1 MRLEVDVDAYRNPPS
16 DEVASAAEEID
27 VVEDLS
33 EPVGEVTPVAERADQ
48 GWVDRVSTVTGV
60 PSRAMH
66 AYAGAALW
74 LAEENPSCG
83 IGWNTLA
90 AIGEVESHHGGI
102 DGNVL
107 LPDGHPRVRIIGVA
121 LSGEGVARIR
131 DTDGGVLDDDPE
143 WDRAVGPMQF
153 IPATW
158 SQWAADGNGD
168 GVRDPQQIDDAVL
181 AAARYLC
188 FAGGDLSVPGNWI
201 SAVTAYNH
209 SIEYNNRVAEVADR
223 YRLLAEGQ

>member
-1 MRLEVDVDAYRNPPS
+1 
-16 DEVASAAEEID
+16 
-27 VVEDLS
+27 
-33 EPVGEVTPVAERADQ
+33 
-48 GWVDRVSTVTGV
+48 
-60 PSRAMH
+60 
-66 AYAGAALW
+66 
-74 LAEENPSCG
+74 
-83 IGWNTLA
+83 
-90 AIGEVESHHGGI
+90 
-102 DGNVL
+102 
-107 LPDGHPRVRIIGVA
+107 
-121 LSGEGVARIR
+121 VARIR

-168 GVRDPQQIDDAVL
+168 GVHDPQQIDDAVL

-188 FAGGDLSVPGNWI
+188 FAGGDLSIPGNWI

-223 YRLLAEGQ
+223 YRLLAEGH